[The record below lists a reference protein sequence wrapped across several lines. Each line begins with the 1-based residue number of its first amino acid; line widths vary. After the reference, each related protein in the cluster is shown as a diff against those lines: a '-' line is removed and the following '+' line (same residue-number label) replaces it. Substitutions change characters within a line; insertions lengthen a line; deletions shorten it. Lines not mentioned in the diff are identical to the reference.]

1 MQTRRFGRTNHM
13 STVAIFGAAA
23 LWNSTQAEADA
34 VVELVMAAGVNHFD
48 VAPSY
53 GVAEARLGPWMPRL
67 REQIFLGCK
76 TMERDAAGAAA
87 ELRRSLDL
95 LQVDS
100 FDLYQIH
107 AVETMDDLASA
118 TRTGGALDAI
128 VKAREEGL
136 TKFIGITGHGVHTPA
151 VFREA
156 LRRYDF
162 DSVLFPINFVQF
174 ANPEYRRNAEA
185 LLGTCRSKD
194 VGVMVIKAITRSPW
208 GDLPKTHQTWYRPF
222 TELDSIQKAVNFALS
237 LDVTGLCTAGDP
249 KVLPLMLRASQ
260 AYQPLDAAQ
269 RQAMIATADQYEP
282 LFA

>member
-34 VVELVMAAGVNHFD
+34 VVEQVMAAGVNHFD

-107 AVETMDDLASA
+107 AVETMDDLDSA

-136 TKFIGITGHGVHTPA
+136 TKFIGITGHGVQSPA

>member
-1 MQTRRFGRTNHM
+1 MQTRRFGRSGHM

-23 LWNSTQAEADA
+23 LWNATQAEADA
-34 VVELVMAAGVNHFD
+34 VVEQVMAAGVNHFD

-67 REQIFLGCK
+67 RDQIFLGCK

-95 LQVDS
+95 LQVDA

-107 AVETMDDLASA
+107 AVETMADLDAA
-118 TRTGGALDAI
+118 TRPGGALDAI
-128 VKAREEGL
+128 IKARDEGL
-136 TKFIGITGHGVHTPA
+136 TKYIGITGHGVQSPA

-156 LRRYDF
+156 LRRFDF

-174 ANPEYRRNAEA
+174 ANPEYRRHAEA

-194 VGVMVIKAITRSPW
+194 VGTMIIKAVTRSPW
-208 GDLPKTHQTWYRPF
+208 GDLPKTHLTWYRPF
-222 TELDSIQKAVNFALS
+222 TELGDIQQAVNFALS

-249 KVLPLMLRASQ
+249 KVLPLMLRACQ
-260 AYQPLDAAQ
+260 EYQPLDVAQ
-269 RQAMIATADQYEP
+269 RQAMIDSAGQYEP

>member
-1 MQTRRFGRTNHM
+1 MQTRRFGRSGHM

-23 LWNSTQAEADA
+23 LWNATQAEADT
-34 VVELVMAAGVNHFD
+34 VVEQVMAAGVNHFD

-53 GVAEARLGPWMPRL
+53 GLAETRLGPWMPRL
-67 REQIFLGCK
+67 RDQIFLGCK

-95 LQVDS
+95 LQVDA

-107 AVETMDDLASA
+107 AVETMADLDAA
-118 TRTGGALDAI
+118 TRPGGALDAI

-136 TKFIGITGHGVHTPA
+136 TKFIGITGHGVQSPA

-156 LRRYDF
+156 LHRFDF

-174 ANPEYRRNAEA
+174 ANPEYRRHTEA
-185 LLGTCRSKD
+185 LLGTCRSRD
-194 VGVMVIKAITRSPW
+194 VGTMIIKAITRSPW
-208 GDLPKTHQTWYRPF
+208 GNLPKTHQTWYRPF
-222 TELDSIQKAVNFALS
+222 TELGDIQKAVNFALS

-249 KVLPLMLRASQ
+249 KVLPLMLRACQ
-260 AYQPLDAAQ
+260 EFEPLDVAQ
-269 RQAMIATADQYEP
+269 RQSLIDTAGQYEP

>member
-1 MQTRRFGRTNHM
+1 MQTRLFGRTNHM

-34 VVELVMAAGVNHFD
+34 VVEQVMAAGVNHFD

-107 AVETMDDLASA
+107 ALETMDDLDSA

-136 TKFIGITGHGVHTPA
+136 TKFIGITGHGVHSPA

-194 VGVMVIKAITRSPW
+194 VGVMIIKAITRSPW

-222 TELDSIQKAVNFALS
+222 TELDSIQTAVNFALS

-249 KVLPLMLRASQ
+249 KVLPLMLRACQ

-269 RQAMIATADQYEP
+269 RQAMIATADQFEP

>member
-34 VVELVMAAGVNHFD
+34 VVEQVMAAGVNHFD

-107 AVETMDDLASA
+107 AVETMDDLDSA

-136 TKFIGITGHGVHTPA
+136 AKFIGITGHGVQSPA

-156 LRRYDF
+156 LRRFDF